1 MGRREGG
8 REGERYEGVCIGH
21 RRCSATSPIALRLSG
36 VRDQAAPE
44 TVPHH
49 YHRNTQWENVIE
61 NFSHDEILWSDPRS
75 RHIKRQRSADVR
87 RENLARSDRPG
98 LAAIERVVHV
108 SGWPA
113 AVVVQNKSVLT
124 SVHWV
129 CGAGCS
135 TTEAQRRPTLLLC
148 SHFEMLERGH
158 GAGGYD
164 RRGR

>member
-1 MGRREGG
+1 MEGQIDNHGGKGERRGRKSGRRKGGGGGRREGG

-21 RRCSATSPIALRLSG
+21 RRCSATSPIALRLSS

-44 TVPHH
+44 TLPHH

-129 CGAGCS
+129 
-135 TTEAQRRPTLLLC
+135 
-148 SHFEMLERGH
+148 
-158 GAGGYD
+158 
-164 RRGR
+164 